1 MLMQRSITERT
12 NPMAEIHYDVSNGEP
27 IFIGEYFTFDV
38 YFAGIVAMQEHPGA
52 GTKDHVKLTLE
63 QCRDKAIDMLKL
75 RRAIPV
81 FEPMQPKEEVNE

>member
-1 MLMQRSITERT
+1 MGQI
-12 NPMAEIHYDVSNGEP
+12 NYDVSNGEP

-52 GTKDHVKLTLE
+52 GTKGHEKLTLE
-63 QCRDKAIDMLKL
+63 QCRDKAIEMLKL

-81 FEPMQPKEEVNE
+81 FQPISQEEKA